1 MIDSKPSICVLFVC
15 SERDDPCWLAF
26 GVASSVFLEAEVG
39 RPIFIS
45 NKLTVVPG
53 GERFVS

>member
-1 MIDSKPSICVLFVC
+1 MC
-15 SERDDPCWLAF
+15 SERDDPGGLAF
-26 GVASSVFLEAEVG
+26 GVTSSVLLEAEVG

-53 GERFVS
+53 GERFVT